1 MAGAQHDA
9 VIIGAGLSG
18 LAAARTL
25 EAAGR
30 STLVL
35 DKGRSVGGRLATRRI
50 TTPSGAIAR
59 LDHGAQ
65 FFTQRGPEMADL
77 VEALLPSGDV
87 RIWCRGFE
95 DPDGHP
101 RYFAPGGMNSLAKRL
116 AAGLTDVRTGIEV
129 RTVRSTSDGWTVAW
143 DGGDATASAALLT
156 APVPQSLALIE
167 AGGVEVDPGILPS
180 LEQITYDAAIAV
192 LLVLD
197 GPSAVPEPGARQLGS
212 GPFTFV
218 CDNSIKGI
226 SDVPAITLHAS
237 DRWSRGHFDAGD
249 DEILAEAV
257 PAATKWLGGASVVAG
272 EVKRWRYAA
281 PRSHWPEPCCVAVD
295 GTHPLV
301 LAGDAFDG
309 PRVEGAY
316 RSGVAAGTALLR
328 GVTV

>member
-1 MAGAQHDA
+1 MAGAEHDA

-18 LAAARTL
+18 IAAARTL

-30 STLVL
+30 SVLLL

-50 TTPSGAIAR
+50 TTPSGATAR

-77 VEALLPSGDV
+77 IEQLLPDDSV

-95 DPDGHP
+95 DPDNHP
-101 RYFAPGGMNSLAKRL
+101 RYFAPEGMNAMAKRL
-116 AAGLTDVRTGIEV
+116 SAGLADVRTGIEARSV
-129 RTVRSTSDGWTVAW
+129 RPSAAGWTVSW
-143 DGGDATASAALLT
+143 DGGSATASAALLT

-167 AGGVEVDPGILPS
+167 AGGVDLDPGIRPP

-197 GPSAVPEPGARQLGS
+197 GPSSVPGPGARQLDS

-218 CDNSIKGI
+218 CDNSVKGI
-226 SDVPAITLHAS
+226 SEVPALTLHGS
-237 DRWSRGHFDAGD
+237 DRWSRSRFDAPD
-249 DEILAEAV
+249 DDIVAEATS
-257 PAATKWLGGASVVAG
+257 AAGQWVGDASVVAG
-272 EVKRWRYAA
+272 EVKRWRFAA

-316 RSGVAAGTALLR
+316 RSGLAAGTALLR
-328 GVTV
+328 AVTV